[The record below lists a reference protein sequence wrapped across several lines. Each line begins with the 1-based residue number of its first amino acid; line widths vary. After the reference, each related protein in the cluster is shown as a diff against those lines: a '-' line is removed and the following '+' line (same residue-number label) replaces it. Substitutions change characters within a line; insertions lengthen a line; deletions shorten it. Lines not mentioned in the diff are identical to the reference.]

1 MVHFFRN
8 LNFLSNVKETL
19 LSLLAMNS
27 GHVRP
32 HTDVQGKG
40 KDFSKLDRE
49 KTGANLTNQNIV
61 STLQILSEVDYN
73 QALISFH
80 RCMN

>member
-8 LNFLSNVKETL
+8 LNVKETL
-19 LSLLAMNS
+19 LGLLAMNP

-32 HTDVQGKG
+32 RTDVQGKG
-40 KDFSKLDRE
+40 KDFSKLDCE
-49 KTGANLTNQNIV
+49 KTGANLTHQNIV
-61 STLQILSEVDYN
+61 SPSQILSTIDYN

-80 RCMN
+80 CRRN